1 MAMARTATSAPC
13 AATDMTTPPGVNE
26 DPAMTELH
34 KMGLSFRACDAL
46 YRDGIRTA
54 GGLALLTERDFR
66 RIPGCGQVALTEA
79 KAALERLGLRFED
92 SEFSHRA
99 RLVHIK
105 ALLAEAT
112 RLVADI
118 EARR

>member
-1 MAMARTATSAPC
+1 
-13 AATDMTTPPGVNE
+13 MTTPPGVND

-34 KMGLSFRACDAL
+34 KMGLPTWLYHAL
-46 YRDGIRTA
+46 YHDGIRTA
-54 GGLALLTERDFR
+54 GGLALLTERDVR
-66 RIPGCGQVALTEA
+66 RIPGCGHVALTEA

-92 SEFSHRA
+92 NEFSHRA

-105 ALLAEAT
+105 ALLAEAA